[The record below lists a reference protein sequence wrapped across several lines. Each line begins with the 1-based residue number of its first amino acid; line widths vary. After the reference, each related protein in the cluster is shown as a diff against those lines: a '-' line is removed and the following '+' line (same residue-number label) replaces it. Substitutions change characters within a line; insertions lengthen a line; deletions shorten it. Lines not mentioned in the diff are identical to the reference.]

1 MFQRFIARQA
11 ILRDDLT
18 LLGYDLRFR
27 SDDGDDG
34 ATRGSSS
41 AYLIVSSSMV
51 FHWESLTG
59 NGLAFISLG
68 LQKLLS
74 GAALIL
80 PRSKTVVE
88 IPSTVPCNAAVVL
101 ACQSLK
107 TADYHLAL
115 SEWRGQEEL
124 RPLAAVVDYLRVN
137 LPSLKESDLALTLA
151 GLQEKKT
158 ALIADGIHSWDEHR
172 EARKLG
178 IRYFQGD
185 FLMKP
190 AFSKTRRRRDTA
202 QFDASSEGDSR
213 RPSGSGA
220 D

>member
-1 MFQRFIARQA
+1 VFQRFIARQA

-51 FHWESLTG
+51 SHWESLTG

-68 LQKLLS
+68 LQELLS
-74 GAALIL
+74 AALIL

-107 TADYHLAL
+107 TADYRLAL

-137 LPSLKESDLALTLA
+137 LPSLKESDLALKLA
-151 GLQEKKT
+151 GL
-158 ALIADGIHSWDEHR
+158 
-172 EARKLG
+172 
-178 IRYFQGD
+178 
-185 FLMKP
+185 
-190 AFSKTRRRRDTA
+190 
-202 QFDASSEGDSR
+202 
-213 RPSGSGA
+213 
-220 D
+220 